1 MTQRAPKR
9 TTGRP
14 MREARQ
20 LILRVGQMSCE
31 GLPDQR
37 IMILNISP
45 RGMGC
50 RAVYPPALDSAAYFL
65 LGPFG
70 AAKGRICWLQ
80 GDRFGVRLDDQVDC
94 LAIRFTKHGF
104 RSLDYDLTRSEA
116 FEGLLLSELF
126 RSGELR

>member
-1 MTQRAPKR
+1 MTQRVPKKTPR
-9 TTGRP
+9 RP

-20 LILRVGQMSCE
+20 IMLRVGQMNCA

-37 IMILNISP
+37 IIILNISP

-50 RAVYPPALDSAAYFL
+50 RAVYPPSLDAAANFL

-70 AAKGRICWLQ
+70 AVQGRICWLE
-80 GDRFGVRLDDQVDC
+80 GDRFGVRLDEQVDC
-94 LAIRFTKHGF
+94 LAIRFAKNGF
-104 RSLDYDLTRSEA
+104 RSLDYDLPRNAS